1 MRSPNN
7 SLEQIVQ
14 ATIDP
19 AEFITLTEAV
29 NRGYGAR
36 STIIRWIADGIVLS
50 MKIDG
55 KTYVRESD
63 IIEYKREQAAGSL
76 NTRLVYLNLE
86 DKLKQFAPVFSAEQK
101 QQLTELLSQ

>member
-1 MRSPNN
+1 MRNQSD
-7 SLEQIVQ
+7 SLEQAFLADV
-14 ATIDP
+14 DP
-19 AEFITLTEAV
+19 GEFITITEAV
-29 NRGYGAR
+29 NRGYGSR
-36 STIIRWIADGIVLS
+36 STVVRWIADGAVLS
-50 MKIDG
+50 LKVDG

-63 IIEYKREQAAGSL
+63 IIEHKREQATGSL